1 MGLHPL
7 LDGGIVV
14 PEAPLQILACIVRL
28 LAHRGALEEGAQR
41 LGRGQPGCLA
51 GRFNFGLSGPWFH
64 FY

>member
-14 PEAPLQILACIVRL
+14 PKAPLQILACVMRL

-41 LGRGQPGCLA
+41 LGGGQPGCLA
-51 GRFNFGLSGPWFH
+51 GGGFGLSGLWFH